1 MKNLNNYKNLENKWV
16 ALDKESNEIVEVAE
30 TLEELE
36 KKLKEKIKNFYIFKL
51 PRLDV
56 NYVT

>member
-1 MKNLNNYKNLENKWV
+1 MKNLNNYKNLENKWI
-16 ALDKESNEIVEVAE
+16 ALDKESNEIIEVAE